1 MNEFQQQAVVT
12 DSDVVVH
19 STSRTRSKAPG
30 GDHKYLATSSAERRL
45 PGSDTI
51 NPPPNL
57 SHHELLRAYVSRLD
71 RFPETQHKE
80 YKVNAN
86 YTDVFNS
93 WLHGMEYDA
102 FTEKAT
108 HYSVDGGRIYAWK
121 LSRALLLSGVRVKTE
136 RSLKFQVD
144 VIDVTLKQA
153 RNKACYIM
161 FRKMRL
167 AFLSGIVIPYVKGL
181 HAHMCVKCNRMY
193 QHEHPYTNVSHSQFA
208 YQCCYPD
215 CVWHFSKGSD
225 KTNRTNSQPVILAT
239 VQSDNGQEV
248 SQESIQGPPDQDADK
263 AVNTIITRD
272 TTETVSDAS
281 SSEQALQHVSSE
293 PVHRFPSLTARWMP
307 LKNFV
312 ITTSNARGYNL
323 ANIIL
328 PQDLYTLAKC
338 APNIAPFE
346 AFAYGAFEYDI
357 RIVLNANKFQA
368 GKIVASYRCDS
379 YQSIDVSSGLQGVL
393 SRPHVMLDLPARNEA
408 VLKIP
413 WKYHTPVMRVVK
425 TSEMS
430 SAAQAGYNVTID
442 VLVLSPLSVSTD
454 GITTAY
460 GQIFYRVRRADFTGM
475 SYRVTFQGDTG
486 MDSMIREVLPI
497 NTVRAVVRGLEAG
510 LDQLGKSNNQDKPNQ
525 PMSTIIV
532 PRPRSMFPNMKG
544 IDDSTSLRADAVGAT
559 NFSSVRP
566 IGGEPRS
573 PKELARIWGLRTT
586 SMWST
591 ADAIGA
597 RVLSLSV
604 DPSTRETPVYTAIT
618 PLEYAAGLF
627 NFWTGPIELRIDF
640 VSTSFHQGSV
650 MVSIEF
656 SRPVIDTTDL
666 CSTAST
672 YTKTFH
678 LGEQR
683 SVSLIVPYIYDTA
696 YRRSNGA
703 ILRAIVNDGEYPLT
717 TSDNRSGLSLAE
729 IVKTFVRVTVVNQL
743 KPTQSVASSI
753 EMLVY
758 WRAGENFSFMG
769 LKQSDHSDL
778 LAVSTSNAVR
788 NLPADF
794 ASVFTSQQNGA
805 ARVQMDNG
813 EKEDE
818 DPTVSFSSGT
828 STLGMQNSD
837 EHLDFKDILRR
848 PTMIV
853 RKLTVPESTVPD
865 GTNTTMGLFIP
876 VMPPS
881 REWVP
886 LSNGATNAI
895 WSIGGIAASPAT
907 AIVNLFRMWR
917 GSSKYTVHVVPG
929 TGCNLV
935 LITYIPHSGVILV
948 GNRNFPSVINTTG
961 AGYNSVYMSGY
972 ATEMLVPSVNPTC
985 TVLAPYETENNWTY
999 AWEQG
1004 PSTNYTWRDKGTT
1017 NAGHIVIQPIGG
1029 NAVVN
1034 VWWSAGDDFQLAN
1047 YYGMPYVYN
1056 EACRWRMYENN
1067 TYNTG
1072 TLFTSAEL
1080 VTLGQTLQLTSGTET
1095 TTRRRR
1101 ATTARTT
1108 TTTVQSDEQ
1117 DEQVE
1122 SSPPAPPPSPVARQY
1137 MPVSVQAMEDEAANY
1152 RLLLREHYVRHG
1164 RTLDDETMDRLVK
1177 ARLRQIFGQSHIP
1190 RAQMDNEDS
1199 GFSMRNTVTK
1209 VTGVMRDITPRM
1221 FRNAALSAIPV
1232 VGGPIA
1238 VAVTAGEMM
1247 DKSNDLINKM
1257 DETLASTSANVT
1269 RIADSTENMTE
1280 RVALLS
1286 DKVGL
1291 GVDSVVRLMEQATS
1305 GLSSL
1310 VSGVC
1315 NITGIVMD
1323 LLLDI
1328 FIAWYD
1334 QSWLAVGVGVVR
1346 MLVKVVPGM
1355 AIQTIMCYGQQLGTA
1370 IGDWVRS
1377 VTMPQLQI
1385 ENSGTVET
1393 VVGVLAGLVGT
1404 IVGVVIDPRDYLSF
1418 GKRMFS
1424 RLTQASGIMYFV
1436 HMISFVK
1443 TIFSVV
1449 KDMVMR
1455 VLGLASP
1462 EAEALKMLSGKSAE
1476 LEQFILD
1483 AQQVMSEVNTTM
1495 LSLPAFRLK
1504 AWRTVMQAYQ
1514 IQRLI
1519 SRVPGNVVSPVLTRL
1534 CADVIKFG
1542 NEKFLD
1548 MASCPVRYEPYVI
1561 AIEGPTNVGKSHMT
1575 EEIVSKLLERIG
1587 YTVPMTG
1594 ITYVRQPGQEFWSGI
1609 RDQPVVVF
1617 DEWMQSNSSTAVDI
1631 QLREFYQLKTPA
1643 LFSPNMAHL
1652 EEKKIRV
1659 NPLIV
1664 VTVCNDAFPQ
1674 LPSVNCPAS
1683 VLRRRDV
1690 VVRVEKKKRYE
1701 NRSVRNIVRDEPE
1714 VAAQYG
1720 HLDFY
1725 IYDDPSDRDS
1735 LDLSRLSFAGLM
1747 EEISEDFTAYHTQEI
1762 SNVKARME
1770 RLFRMNRT
1778 VPPSLIDISDPFK
1791 IFYTA
1796 QLTGQEVLENEDMWV
1811 ASERLARDAEEIY
1824 RRLRDPAVQDQYR
1837 DAERLLAG
1845 RDPFLPVP
1853 EVQSIMS
1860 TVSMGIRHT
1869 LVVWGYVVKLLAA
1882 GTGLAANMCEMG
1894 TPQTLQAECSVCF
1907 NTGPITRLCTSQA
1920 RYYDQ
1925 HAGVQHAICDL
1936 CWQGNRASPQPNM
1949 CPVCRCVGT
1958 QRVMSLSEHTWVSK
1972 VMTLLGAGL
1981 MTVHEFLTEF
1991 ARVVFRVSDMQRLMD
2006 FFTILAMVAS
2016 GTMYNIPLPLV
2027 ITTLVIYGVDHVFRG
2042 SPIMGAFGMGTVVEP
2057 FGPEAMVRL
2066 QSDDEEAGPSRDPFP
2081 PLPPQLENVPE
2092 DSDGRESVEE
2102 RVENDSAVRD
2112 VADVADFS
2120 DARSDISTRSSLRQA
2135 RANRVRTLAR
2145 GAFSDVDRLRVV
2157 IFPLEPR
2164 GLRTPM
2170 VPPKEV
2176 CMHSLL
2182 TEHSLTLRYHNGWQ
2196 VVDQGTTVRV
2206 DDKVCGPACTWLGD
2220 DGAQRQL
2227 EVYRVYMNANT
2238 MDIRGDYHRWLSH
2251 PRGSPMRNVI
2261 EQRIPVAFRPDWMYS
2276 PIDAAN
2282 EIATLTAPTWW
2293 DKLSELY
2300 EKYKVLIKISVAIIA
2315 SCGSLYAGYATYKF
2329 VMGAPACPTTPGSL
2343 ASAGG
2348 LAGLI
2353 EIEGVQQSGS
2363 NSVGG
2368 RSEHARPRQIRR
2380 GQQSRARA
2388 QASEIDQVVEDY
2400 IGRNTVT
2407 VELRSEG
2414 AIRKYLHGLGVQG
2427 HKVLIPQHYVRE
2439 ILEFEGEVW
2448 IGPTQYDYRR
2458 SRYTPDRKDF
2468 VNSLNNDMTLWTW
2481 PPSTDSFKSIVSF
2494 FVTEEDLVRS
2504 PLPSDATLYV
2514 VPGRHTKHIHATRV
2528 RLEGT
2533 EASIYVNDIDGQPI
2547 QLLDVL
2553 VYNYSRNGA
2562 CGSMLVSTRTQ
2573 RPIIG
2578 MHVAGHGEGL
2588 DGTGYSVIVTQEV
2601 LKDHMDGQI
2610 EPPEVKLQSDELGM
2624 IHFDPNI
2631 QVSYQ
2636 GSLAKEETPYVPRKS
2651 KIVRSS
2657 VYGHPGLEVDICP
2670 AILDASDP
2678 RYQWDKSPLV
2688 AGAEA
2693 HGKLTVDFS
2702 TTDLEGPRIFMEDLF
2717 DTLNPIVLKP
2727 EKLTPSVA
2735 LVGIPD
2741 LEYYDPM
2748 DLNTSAGYPLMLKG
2762 KPKKDYVDVTTDTN
2776 MQPISAEMKPELAA
2790 LVTEASKTRRAGKR
2804 YPTYWVDTLKDEK
2817 RPLAKVLKY
2826 GGTRVICNGPFEH
2839 AIAMRQHFLHFSAS
2853 FMKNR
2858 DKMYHA
2864 VGINPVSDE
2873 WHMLASRLLN
2883 KNANIVTLDYTNF
2896 GPGLNARVLQL
2907 ACDLV
2912 IRWTMR
2918 NVTGVDETE
2927 MRLLMVELINSYH
2940 ICSNTVY
2947 SQTAGSPSG
2956 NALTSILN
2964 SIVNIIY
2971 ILIAWEK
2978 LLGDEIR
2985 MLGKLVFQEFKRCVC
3000 LRVYGDDLIMS
3011 IRDYSERFHGQSI
3024 SEFFKQYNIVATDI
3038 FKSKEVLKYT
3048 PLTQSEFLKR
3058 TFVMHPTRQKW
3069 MSKLRDDTVKA
3080 CTQWVWQ
3087 SANKDEAT
3095 EVNCAVALWCAHGH
3109 GPDKFESIRQTVN
3122 AALIKR
3128 NIRPITMTWKEL
3140 DEMIYDK
3147 GISTVHWI

>member
-12 DSDVVVH
+12 DSDVTVH
-19 STSRTRSKAPG
+19 STTRTRSKAPG
-30 GDHKYLATSSAERRL
+30 GDHKYLATPGPQRGL
-45 PGSDTI
+45 PSGSGTSGI
-51 NPPPNL
+51 
-57 SHHELLRAYVSRLD
+57 EFLRAYVSRLD
-71 RFPETQHKE
+71 KFPETQHKE
-80 YKVNAN
+80 YKSNAN

-93 WLHGMEYDA
+93 WIHGLEYDA
-102 FTEKAT
+102 FSEKAT

-121 LSRALLLSGVRVKTE
+121 VSRGLLLSGLRAPTE
-136 RSLKFQVD
+136 RSLNIQVD
-144 VIDVTLKQA
+144 VIDVSLKNA
-153 RNKACYIM
+153 RNKACYMM
-161 FRKMRL
+161 FKKLRYTL
-167 AFLSGIVIPYVKGL
+167 ATGVNAPRNTGL
-181 HAHMCVKCNRMY
+181 HAHVCVKCNRLY
-193 QHEHPYTNVSHSQFA
+193 HHSHPFTNANHSQFA

-215 CVWHFSKGSD
+215 CVWHFSKGGE
-225 KTNRTNSQPVILAT
+225 KTNRTGSHPVILAN

-248 SQESIQGPPDQDADK
+248 SQESIQGPPDQEADK

-272 TTETVSDAS
+272 TTETVSTAV
-281 SSEQALQHVSSE
+281 SSETALEHVSSE
-293 PVHRFPSLTARWMP
+293 PIHRFPSLTSRWMP
-307 LKNFV
+307 LKNFS

-323 ANIIL
+323 ASVIL
-328 PQDLYTLAKC
+328 PQDLYSLAKC

-346 AFAYGAFEYDI
+346 AFAYGAFEFDI

-368 GKIVASYRCDS
+368 GKVVASYRCDS
-379 YQSIDVSSGLQGVL
+379 YQSVDVSAGLQGVL

-425 TSEMS
+425 TAEMS
-430 SAAQAGYNVTID
+430 TAAQAGYNVTID
-442 VLVLSPLSVSTD
+442 ILVLSPLSVSTD

-460 GQIFYRVRRADFTGM
+460 GQLFYRVKRADFAGM
-475 SYRVTFQGDTG
+475 SYRVTFQSDNG
-486 MDSMIREVLPI
+486 MDGIIKQVLPL

-510 LDQLGKSNNQDKPNQ
+510 LDQLGQSNNQDKPNQ
-525 PMSTIIV
+525 PLSTIIV
-532 PRPRSMFPNMKG
+532 PRPRSMFPNVKG
-544 IDDSTSLRADAVGAT
+544 VDDSTSLRADAIGST
-559 NFSSVRP
+559 NYARIPP

-586 SMWST
+586 STWKT

-604 DPSTRETPVYTAIT
+604 DPSTRESPVYTAIT

-650 MVSIEF
+650 MVSVEF
-656 SRPVIDTTDL
+656 SRPVTDTTDL

-678 LGEQR
+678 LGDQR
-683 SVSLIVPYIYDTA
+683 SVSLVVPYIYDTA

-703 ILRAIVNDGEYPLT
+703 ILRTIVNDGDYPLSL
-717 TSDNRSGLSLAE
+717 SDNRSGLSLAE
-729 IVKTFVRVTVVNQL
+729 IVKTYVRVTVVNQL

-778 LAVSTSNAVR
+778 LAVSSTNAIN

-794 ASVFTSQQNGA
+794 ANVFSSQENGA
-805 ARVQMDNG
+805 VRVQMDNG

-818 DPTVSFSSGT
+818 DPTVSFSQGVP
-828 STLGMQNSD
+828 TLGMQNSD

-848 PTMIV
+848 PTLMV
-853 RKLTVPESTVPD
+853 RSMTVPASTVAD
-865 GTNTTMGLFIP
+865 GTNITMGFFMP

-881 REWVP
+881 RAWVP
-886 LSNGATNAI
+886 LNKDATSSM
-895 WSIGGIAASPAT
+895 WSVGGIAASPTT

-917 GSSKYTVHVVPG
+917 GSSKYTIHVVPG

-948 GNRNFPSVINTTG
+948 GNRNYPSVINTTG

-972 ATEMLVPSVNPTC
+972 ATEMLVPTVNPTC

-999 AWEQG
+999 TWEQS
-1004 PSTNYTWRDKGTT
+1004 PASNYTWRDKATT
-1017 NAGHIVIQPIGG
+1017 NAGHIVIQPLGG
-1029 NAVVN
+1029 SAVVN
-1034 VWWSAGDDFQLAN
+1034 VWWSAGDDFQLGN

-1056 EACRWRMYENN
+1056 EACKWRMYENN
-1067 TYNTG
+1067 TYNTADIS
-1072 TLFTSAEL
+1072 TSTEL
-1080 VTLGQTLQLTSGTET
+1080 TKIGKSLELSSGSGTT
-1095 TTRRRR
+1095 ARRRR
-1101 ATTARTT
+1101 ATTAHTT
-1108 TTTVQSDEQ
+1108 RVQSAPEETSTAAEIPVQ
-1117 DEQVE
+1117 PPPPPV
-1122 SSPPAPPPSPVARQY
+1122 PPAQHRAY
-1137 MPVSVQAMEDEAANY
+1137 MPVTAEAMQEEAAYY
-1152 RLLLREHYVRHG
+1152 RAVLSEHYVRHG
-1164 RTLDDETMDRLVK
+1164 RQIDEEAIERMVRGRLI
-1177 ARLRQIFGQSHIP
+1177 QIFGQADIP
-1190 RAQMDNEDS
+1190 NVQMDSEDQ
-1199 GFSMRNTVTK
+1199 GFSLRNTVTK
-1209 VTGVMRDITPRM
+1209 VAGVVRDVTPRM
-1221 FRNAALSAIPV
+1221 LRNAAISTIPV

-1238 VAVTAGEMM
+1238 VALTAGEMM
-1247 DKSNDLINKM
+1247 DKSADLMNKM
-1257 DETLASTSANVT
+1257 DDTLTTTNISMS
-1269 RIADSTENMTE
+1269 RISDSTTHMTD
-1280 RVALLS
+1280 RVAMLS

-1291 GVDSVVRLMEQATS
+1291 GVDSVVRMMEQATS
-1305 GLSSL
+1305 GLASM
-1310 VSGVC
+1310 VSGVV

-1323 LLLDI
+1323 LLLDV

-1355 AIQTIMCYGQQLGTA
+1355 AIQAIMGYGQELGTA
-1370 IGDWVRS
+1370 IGAWVRS
-1377 VTMPQLQI
+1377 LTMPQLQA
-1385 ENSGTVET
+1385 ETGSTVET

-1404 IVGVVIDPRDYLSF
+1404 IVGVSLDPREYLSF
-1418 GKRMFS
+1418 AKRMFS

-1443 TIFSVV
+1443 TIFGVV
-1449 KDMVMR
+1449 KEMVMK

-1462 EAEALKMLSGKSAE
+1462 EAEALKLLSGKSAE

-1483 AQQVMSEVNTTM
+1483 AQQIMSEVNTTM

-1519 SRVPGNVVSPVLTRL
+1519 TRVPGNVVSPVLTRL
-1534 CADVIKFG
+1534 CADVIKYG

-1548 MASCPVRYEPYVI
+1548 MASCPVRYEPFVI

-1575 EEIVSKLLERIG
+1575 EEIVSRLLDSIG
-1587 YTVPMTG
+1587 YSVPMTG

-1664 VTVCNDAFPQ
+1664 VTICNDAFPQ
-1674 LPSVNCPAS
+1674 LPSVNCPES

-1690 VVRVEKKKRYE
+1690 VIRVEKRKKYE
-1701 NRSVRNIVRDEPE
+1701 HKSVRNIVRDEPD
-1714 VAAQYG
+1714 VAAEYG
-1720 HLDFY
+1720 HLKFY
-1725 IYDDPSDRDS
+1725 LYDDASDRES
-1735 LDLSRLSFAGLM
+1735 LSFHLLNFEELM
-1747 EEISEDFTAYHTQEI
+1747 ADLCEDFGAYHAQEI
-1762 SNVKARME
+1762 TNVKARMD

-1778 VPPSLIDISDPFK
+1778 IPPALIDISDPFK

-1796 QLTGQEVLENEDMWV
+1796 QITGQEILENEDLWV
-1811 ASERLARDAEEIY
+1811 ASDRLAHDAEEIF
-1824 RRLRDPAVQDQYR
+1824 RQLQDPANQDRYR
-1837 DAERLLAG
+1837 EAERLLSG
-1845 RDPFLPVP
+1845 RDPFLPAP
-1853 EVQSIMS
+1853 EAQSILS
-1860 TVSMGIRHT
+1860 CISMGIRHT
-1869 LVVWGYVVKLLAA
+1869 LATWGYVVKFLAY
-1882 GTGLAANMCEMG
+1882 GTAQVSRLCEIG
-1894 TPQTLQAECSVCF
+1894 VPEVLRAECSVCREVR
-1907 NTGPITRLCTSQA
+1907 PVTRLCATQSRHYEQN
-1920 RYYDQ
+1920 Q
-1925 HAGVQHAICDL
+1925 SVQHAVCDA
-1936 CWQGNRASPQPNM
+1936 CWQGNRNSPQPNL
-1949 CPVCRCVGT
+1949 CPVCRCAGT
-1958 QRVMSLSEHTWVSK
+1958 RPVMSLSEHTWVSK
-1972 VMTLLGAGL
+1972 ILLLLGSGL
-1981 MTVHEFLTEF
+1981 ASVADFMNELSKTI
-1991 ARVVFRVSDMQRLMD
+1991 FRVTDMQRLMD
-2006 FFTILAMVAS
+2006 YFTILAMVAS
-2016 GTMYNIPLPLV
+2016 GTLFGQELPYI
-2027 ITTLVIYGVDHVFRG
+2027 ITTLVVYTIDHMARG
-2042 SPIMGAFGMGTVVEP
+2042 SPLQGAFGFGTVEEP
-2057 FGPEAMVRL
+2057 FGPEAMIRF
-2066 QSDDEEAGPSRDPFP
+2066 QSDDERPGPSHSSGSYDDYQDHTSREDEDVRGEDLVGDEDPA
-2081 PLPPQLENVPE
+2081 
-2092 DSDGRESVEE
+2092 DYSDAISDVTSRSE
-2102 RVENDSAVRD
+2102 RRAARRQRIIAGANAVRQ
-2112 VADVADFS
+2112 S
-2120 DARSDISTRSSLRQA
+2120 
-2135 RANRVRTLAR
+2135 
-2145 GAFSDVDRLRVV
+2145 VDRLRVV
-2157 IFPLEPR
+2157 IFPLVPR
-2164 GLRTPM
+2164 GLRTPIS
-2170 VPPKEV
+2170 PPREV
-2176 CMHSLL
+2176 CMHPLL
-2182 TEHSLTLRYHNGWQ
+2182 TENSATLRYHNGWQ
-2196 VVDQGTTVRV
+2196 VVDQGTVVMV
-2206 DDKVCGPACTWLGD
+2206 DDKICGPDCTWLGD
-2220 DGAQRQL
+2220 EGAQRQL
-2227 EVYRVYMNANT
+2227 EVYRVYMNSHT
-2238 MDIRGDYHRWLSH
+2238 MDIRGDYHRWLGFS
-2251 PRGSPMRNVI
+2251 RDSPMRKVI
-2261 EQRIPVAFRPDWMYS
+2261 EHRIPLALQPDWMYT
-2276 PIDAAN
+2276 PIDATQ
-2282 EIATLTAPTWW
+2282 EIAQLTAPTWW
-2293 DKLSELY
+2293 DKLSEMY
-2300 EKYKVLIKISVAIIA
+2300 HKYKILIQISVAIVA
-2315 SCGSLYAGYATYKF
+2315 SCGALYAGYATYRM
-2329 VMGAPACPTTPGSL
+2329 VMGTP
-2343 ASAGG
+2343 SAAALPDVLSSSGA
-2348 LAGLI
+2348 LSGLI
-2353 EIEGVQQSGS
+2353 EIEGVSQSTG
-2363 NSVGG
+2363 SVGN
-2368 RSEHARPRQIRR
+2368 RSQHARPRNIRR
-2380 GQQSRARA
+2380 GHQPSRARA

-2407 VELRSEG
+2407 VELRSDG
-2414 AIRKYLHGLGVQG
+2414 IIRKILHGIGVHG
-2427 HKVLIPQHYVRE
+2427 HKVLIPQHYVCE

-2448 IGPTQYDYRR
+2448 IGPTQLDYRR

-2481 PPSTDSFKSIVSF
+2481 PASTDSFKSIVSF
-2494 FVTEEDLVRS
+2494 FVTEEDLVRA
-2504 PLPSDATLYV
+2504 PLPADATLYV

-2533 EASIYVNDIDGQPI
+2533 EASIFVNDTKSQPM

-2578 MHVAGHGEGL
+2578 MHVAGQGDGL
-2588 DGTGYSVIVTQEV
+2588 DGTGYSVIITQEV
-2601 LKDHMDGQI
+2601 LKGHMDGQI
-2610 EPPEVKLQSDELGM
+2610 EPPEIKLQSDELGM

-2636 GSLAKEETPYVPRKS
+2636 GSLPKEETPYVPRKS

-2657 VYGHPGLEVDICP
+2657 VYGHPGLEVDVCP
-2670 AILDASDP
+2670 AILDANDP

-2693 HGKLTVDFS
+2693 HGKMTVDFS
-2702 TTDLEGPRIFMEDLF
+2702 TSDLEGPRVFMEDLF
-2717 DTLNPIVLKP
+2717 DSLMPILVKP
-2727 EKLTPSVA
+2727 EKLTPSSA
-2735 LVGIPD
+2735 LVGIPGQ
-2741 LEYYDPM
+2741 EYYDPM

-2762 KPKKDYVDVTTDTN
+2762 KPKKEYVDVTTD
-2776 MQPISAEMKPELAA
+2776 QSLQAISAEMKPELASQ
-2790 LVTEASKTRRAGKR
+2790 VREAGEMRRQGKR

-2883 KNANIVTLDYTNF
+2883 KNVNIVTLDYTNF
-2896 GPGLNARVLQL
+2896 GPGLNARVAQL
-2907 ACDLV
+2907 ACDLI
-2912 IRWTMR
+2912 IRWTLR
-2918 NVTGVDETE
+2918 NVSGVDETE
-2927 MRLLMVELINSYH
+2927 MRLLMAEIVNSYH
-2940 ICSNTVY
+2940 ICANTVY

-2956 NALTSILN
+2956 NALTSVIN

-2978 LLGDEIR
+2978 LLGDTIR
-2985 MLGKLVFQEFKRCVC
+2985 TAGKLVFQEFKRCVC

-3011 IRDYSERFHGQSI
+3011 VKDYGEEFHGQSI

-3048 PLTQSEFLKR
+3048 PLTESEFLKR
-3058 TFVMHPTRQKW
+3058 TFVMHPSRQKW
-3069 MSKLRDDTVKA
+3069 MSKLRDVTIKA

-3095 EVNCAVALWCAHGH
+3095 EINCGVALWCAHGH
-3109 GPDKFESIRQTVN
+3109 GPEGFEEIRQIINT
-3122 AALIKR
+3122 ALIKR

-3147 GISTVHWI
+3147 GLSTAHWI